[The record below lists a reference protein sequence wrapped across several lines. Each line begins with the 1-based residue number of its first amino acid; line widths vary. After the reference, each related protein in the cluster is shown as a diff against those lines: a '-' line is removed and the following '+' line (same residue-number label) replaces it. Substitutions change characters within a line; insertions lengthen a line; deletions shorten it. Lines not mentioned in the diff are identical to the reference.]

1 MTASSMPSYLTADHG
16 GRSRSKSPSGRERER
31 SHSRDTR
38 SREVRKSSKKYEN
51 PSESESDHRHRK
63 SSSKKYY
70 ESESED
76 DRRKSKKVTKK
87 YSESESEESDRH
99 KKSSRSKKYY
109 ESDSDD
115 HRHSSKKSSS
125 RRERSDSGS
134 DRRKEKSKKSS
145 SSKKKGESE
154 SESSGSEDINI
165 SIHRKSKSE
174 HKTQPKA
181 PAPPPVNGYPYA
193 QPPPFQ
199 YAAPGAFVAADPRDY
214 HNTRHAS
221 YIDPRILPVS
231 GYPQGHSDVPGR
243 DRTHSF
249 SGPQVVSRDGRDPG
263 KQYIKTYNDRGEAQ
277 YVEVKPEVSKEKR
290 YREDKYDR
298 HEKKY
303 HDDRYRDVTP
313 EVKKMEYLA
322 IGGGLG
328 ASLAVAGGHGSRRTS
343 DAGGKPPASPLLEAY
358 RGTYQSI
365 SPMPSALVL
374 RDHKHDSDLSDFDL
388 SGSSTSDIDL
398 RDPNADLKRKIKKLE
413 QEKKRH
419 EKEKIEET
427 RKHLTKEKNIIEA
440 RPRDHRS
447 TSDVSI
453 TTIEPDYARKGG
465 RRTVVFYDPAP
476 DAKKI
481 AAALAGT
488 TKPANPKPL
497 LVILPG
503 LSSDDLFAL
512 RTEYKNQAKVG
523 GAGINIA
530 KHIKTRIPGNL
541 GKVMYATA
549 LGRWESEAF
558 WANSFYQGG
567 NVRREL
573 LIESLMGRSNSDIR
587 EIKNC
592 FKDKKYGDDLE
603 KCMKAELKADKF
615 RTAILLALE
624 ERRGVEGA
632 GLDLRLVQADVKEL
646 YQALVATSGGE
657 TAMIQIIVL
666 RSDAHLREVLRVFEA
681 EYRRNFARDMIERS
695 RNLVVSSL
703 SRDFCVNLILTMPGR
718 DARAHPER
726 RAEPADARRAVAA
739 PGHQRE
745 QSREGAGGAV
755 DLAHGQVAL
764 GAEAP

>member
-1 MTASSMPSYLTADHG
+1 VQTHSFPTAKMPSYLSANNDR
-16 GRSRSKSPSGRERER
+16 RSRSKSPGGRERDR

-38 SREVRKSSKKYEN
+38 SKEVKKSSRKYDS

-63 SSSKKYY
+63 STSKKYY

-76 DRRKSKKVTKK
+76 DRRRSKKSSTK

-99 KKSSRSKKYY
+99 KKSSRSKKYSK
-109 ESDSDD
+109 SDSDD
-115 HRHSSKKSSS
+115 HRQTSKKSSTT
-125 RRERSDSGS
+125 RRDRSDSGS

-145 SSKKKGESE
+145 SSTKKKDE

-174 HKTQPKA
+174 HKSAAPRA
-181 PAPPPVNGYPYA
+181 PAPQAPIQPLANGYQYA
-193 QPPPFQ
+193 QPVPNQ
-199 YAAPGAFVAADPRDY
+199 YAQPAPQYAQPAPQYAQPAPIQYGAAPGFVPVDPRDY
-214 HNTRHAS
+214 HNTRHGS
-221 YIDPRILPVS
+221 YIDPR
-231 GYPQGHSDVPGR
+231 YPSAGAYPPGHSEVLGR

-249 SGPQVVSRDGRDPG
+249 SAPHQVSRDARDPG

-277 YVEVKPEVSKEKR
+277 YVEVKPDASKEKKYREDNYDRHEKKYHDDR
-290 YREDKYDR
+290 YREEKYDR

-303 HDDRYRDVTP
+303 HDDKYRDVTP

-328 ASLAVAGGHGSRRTS
+328 ASLAVAGVHGSRRNS

-374 RDHKHDSDLSDFDL
+374 HNHKNDSDLSDFDL
-388 SGSSTSDIDL
+388 SEDSDSSIDA
-398 RDPNADLKRKIKKLE
+398 RDPNADLKRKIRKLE
-413 QEKKRH
+413 HEKKRH
-419 EKEKIEET
+419 EKEQKEEA
-427 RKHLTKEKNIIEA
+427 RKHLTKEKTIIES

-453 TTIEPDYARKGG
+453 TTIEPDTARKTG
-465 RRTVVFYDPAP
+465 RRTVVFYDPEP

-488 TKPANPKPL
+488 HKPANPKPL
-497 LVILPG
+497 MQILPF

-512 RTEYKNQAKVG
+512 RAEYKNHAKVG

-624 ERRGVEGA
+624 ERRGIEGS
-632 GLDLRLVQADVKEL
+632 GIDLRLVQSDVVEL
-646 YQALVATSGGE
+646 HQALAAPSGGE
-657 TAMIQIIVL
+657 TSMIQIIVV
-666 RSDAHLREVLRVFEA
+666 RSDAHLREVLKVYER

-695 RNLVVSSL
+695 RNLVVCFFLFFFINSYLFPS
-703 SRDFCVNLILTMPGR
+703 MP
-718 DARAHPER
+718 
-726 RAEPADARRAVAA
+726 
-739 PGHQRE
+739 
-745 QSREGAGGAV
+745 
-755 DLAHGQVAL
+755 
-764 GAEAP
+764 

>member
-1 MTASSMPSYLTADHG
+1 MPSHLSVDNDR
-16 GRSRSKSPSGRERER
+16 RSRSKSPGGRDRDR

-38 SREVRKSSKKYEN
+38 SKETKKSSRKYDS

-63 SSSKKYY
+63 PSSKKYY

-76 DRRKSKKVTKK
+76 DRRRSKKVTKK

-99 KKSSRSKKYY
+99 KKSSKSKKYY
-109 ESDSDD
+109 RSDSDD
-115 HRHSSKKSSS
+115 HRHSFKKTSSG
-125 RRERSDSGS
+125 RRDRSDSES
-134 DRRKEKSKKSS
+134 DRRKERSKKSS
-145 SSKKKGESE
+145 SSKKKAE

-174 HKTQPKA
+174 HKSA
-181 PAPPPVNGYPYA
+181 PQAPIPSPVNGYQYP
-193 QPPPFQ
+193 QPAPFQ

-214 HNTRHAS
+214 HNTRHGS
-221 YIDPRILPVS
+221 YVDPRYAPA
-231 GYPQGHSDVPGR
+231 GAYPPGHSEIPGR

-249 SGPQVVSRDGRDPG
+249 STPQQISRDARDPG

-277 YVEVKPEVSKEKR
+277 YVEVKPEPSKEKR

-328 ASLAVAGGHGSRRTS
+328 AGLAVAGGHGSRRNS

-358 RGTYQSI
+358 RGTYQSM
-365 SPMPSALVL
+365 SPMPSTLVL
-374 RDHKHDSDLSDFDL
+374 RDHKNDSDLSDFDL
-388 SGSSTSDIDL
+388 SEESDSDIDP
-398 RDPNADLKRKIKKLE
+398 RDPNADLKRKIRKLE
-413 QEKKRH
+413 LEKKRH
-419 EKEKIEET
+419 ERQKQDES
-427 RKHLTKEKNIIEA
+427 RKHLIKEKSIIES
-440 RPRDHRS
+440 RPSRDVRS

-453 TTIEPDYARKGG
+453 TTIEPDSVRKG
-465 RRTVVFYDPAP
+465 RRTVVFYDPEP

-488 TKPANPKPL
+488 HKPANPKPL
-497 LVILPG
+497 LQILPF

-512 RTEYKNQAKVG
+512 RTEYKNHAKVG

-541 GKVMYATA
+541 GKAMYATA

-573 LIESLMGRSNSDIR
+573 LIESLIGRSNSDIR
-587 EIKNC
+587 EIKNS

-624 ERRGVEGA
+624 EHRGIEGSA
-632 GLDLRLVQADVKEL
+632 VDQRLVKTDVLEL
-646 YQALVATSGGE
+646 HSALAAPSGGE
-657 TAMIQIIVL
+657 TAMIQIIVV
-666 RSDAHLREVLRVFEA
+666 RSDAHLREVLKLYER
-681 EYRRNFARDMIERS
+681 EYRSNFARDMIERS
-695 RNLVVSSL
+695 RNLVVRMINVAMSQSTWHL
-703 SRDFCVNLILTMPGR
+703 RVPGFEFDYR
-718 DARAHPER
+718 
-726 RAEPADARRAVAA
+726 
-739 PGHQRE
+739 
-745 QSREGAGGAV
+745 
-755 DLAHGQVAL
+755 
-764 GAEAP
+764 

>member
-1 MTASSMPSYLTADHG
+1 MPSHLDVDRG
-16 GRSRSKSPSGRERER
+16 GHSRSKSPGGRERDR

-38 SREVRKSSKKYEN
+38 SREVKKSSKKYDSS
-51 PSESESDHRHRK
+51 SESESDHRHRK

-76 DRRKSKKVTKK
+76 DRRKSKKSSKK
-87 YSESESEESDRH
+87 YSESESEESDRY

-125 RRERSDSGS
+125 KRDRSDSES
-134 DRRKEKSKKSS
+134 DRRKEKSKQS
-145 SSKKKGESE
+145 SSKKKDE

-174 HKTQPKA
+174 HKSQPKA
-181 PAPPPVNGYPYA
+181 PVPPANGYPYA

-199 YAAPGAFVAADPRDY
+199 YGAPPAFVAADPRDY
-214 HNTRHAS
+214 HNTRHGS
-221 YIDPRILPVS
+221 YIDPRVLPVS
-231 GYPQGHSDVPGR
+231 GYPQGHSEVPGH

-249 SGPQVVSRDGRDPG
+249 SGPRPVGRDGRDPG
-263 KQYIKTYNDRGEAQ
+263 KQYIKAYNDRGEAQ
-277 YVEVKPEVSKEKR
+277 YVEVRPEAGKDKK
-290 YREDKYDR
+290 YRDDKYDR

-303 HDDRYRDVTP
+303 HDDKYRDVTP

-328 ASLAVAGGHGSRRTS
+328 ASLAVAGGGGSRRHS
-343 DAGGKPPASPLLEAY
+343 DAGNKPPASPLLEAY

-365 SPMPSALVL
+365 SPMPTALVL
-374 RDHKHDSDLSDFDL
+374 RDHKNDSDLSDFDL
-388 SGSSTSDIDL
+388 SEDSDIDP
-398 RDPNADLKRKIKKLE
+398 RDPNADLKRKIRKLE

-419 EKEKIEET
+419 EREEREEA
-427 RKHLTKEKNIIEA
+427 RKHLNKEKNIIEA
-440 RPRDHRS
+440 RPRDRRSPSDVSITTIEARPRDHRS
-447 TSDVSI
+447 PSDVSI
-453 TTIEPDYARKGG
+453 TTIEPDSVRKAG
-465 RRTVVFYDPAP
+465 RRTVVFYDPEP

-488 TKPANPKPL
+488 NKPAHPKPL
-497 LVILPG
+497 LQILPF

-512 RTEYKNQAKVG
+512 RAEYKNQAKVA

-632 GLDLRLVQADVKEL
+632 GLDLRLVQGDVKDL
-646 YQALVATSGGE
+646 HAALVAPSGGE
-657 TAMIQIIVL
+657 TAMIQIIVV

-695 RNLVVSSL
+695 RNLVVC
-703 SRDFCVNLILTMPGR
+703 FYVPICLTC
-718 DARAHPER
+718 
-726 RAEPADARRAVAA
+726 
-739 PGHQRE
+739 
-745 QSREGAGGAV
+745 
-755 DLAHGQVAL
+755 
-764 GAEAP
+764 

>member
-1 MTASSMPSYLTADHG
+1 MPSHLSVDNDR
-16 GRSRSKSPSGRERER
+16 RSRSKSPGGRDRDR

-38 SREVRKSSKKYEN
+38 SKEVKKSSRKYDS

-76 DRRKSKKVTKK
+76 DRHRSKKITKK

-115 HRHSSKKSSS
+115 HRHSSKKTSSS
-125 RRERSDSGS
+125 RRERSESES

-145 SSKKKGESE
+145 NSKKKDESQ
-154 SESSGSEDINI
+154 SSGSEDINI

-174 HKTQPKA
+174 HKSA
-181 PAPPPVNGYPYA
+181 PQAPIPPPANGYQYA
-193 QPPPFQ
+193 QPAPFQ
-199 YAAPGAFVAADPRDY
+199 YAAPGVFIAADPRDY
-214 HNTRHAS
+214 HNTRHGS
-221 YIDPRILPVS
+221 YIDPRYAPA
-231 GYPQGHSDVPGR
+231 GAYPPGHSEVPGR

-249 SGPQVVSRDGRDPG
+249 SAPQPVSRDARDPG
-263 KQYIKTYNDRGEAQ
+263 KQYIKTYNSRGEAQ
-277 YVEVKPEVSKEKR
+277 YVEVKPEPTKEKK

-298 HEKKY
+298 QEKRY
-303 HDDRYRDVTP
+303 HDDKYRDVTP

-328 ASLAVAGGHGSRRTS
+328 ATLAVAGGRGSRRTS

-374 RDHKHDSDLSDFDL
+374 RDHKNDSDLSDLDL
-388 SGSSTSDIDL
+388 SEDSDSDIDP
-398 RDPNADLKRKIKKLE
+398 RDPNADLKRKIRKLE
-413 QEKKRH
+413 LEKKRH
-419 EKEKIEET
+419 EKQKQDEA
-427 RKHLTKEKNIIEA
+427 RKHLTKEKSIIES
-440 RPRDHRS
+440 RPSRDHRS
-447 TSDVSI
+447 PSDVSI
-453 TTIEPDYARKGG
+453 TTIEPDAVRKPN
-465 RRTVVFYDPAP
+465 RRTVVFYDPEP
-476 DAKKI
+476 DAKRI

-488 TKPANPKPL
+488 NKPANPKPL
-497 LVILPG
+497 LQILPF

-512 RTEYKNQAKVG
+512 RMEYKNQAKVG

-624 ERRGVEGA
+624 ERRGIEGS
-632 GLDLRLVQADVKEL
+632 GLDLRLVQSDVVEL
-646 YQALVATSGGE
+646 HQALAAPSGGE
-657 TAMIQIIVL
+657 TAMIQIIVV
-666 RSDAHLREVLRVFEA
+666 RSDAHLREVLKVYEKG
-681 EYRRNFARDMIERS
+681 YRRNFARDMIERS
-695 RNLVVSSL
+695 RNLVVCALLYLCLSS
-703 SRDFCVNLILTMPGR
+703 P
-718 DARAHPER
+718 H
-726 RAEPADARRAVAA
+726 
-739 PGHQRE
+739 
-745 QSREGAGGAV
+745 
-755 DLAHGQVAL
+755 
-764 GAEAP
+764 

>member
-1 MTASSMPSYLTADHG
+1 MYHWAQLANTFHRAKMPSYLSVDNDR
-16 GRSRSKSPSGRERER
+16 RSRSKSPGGRERDR

-38 SREVRKSSKKYEN
+38 SKEVKKSSKKYDSS
-51 PSESESDHRHRK
+51 SESESDHRRRK

-76 DRRKSKKVTKK
+76 DRRKSKKSSKK
-87 YSESESEESDRH
+87 HSESESEESDRH
-99 KKSSRSKKYY
+99 KRSSRSKKSY
-109 ESDSDD
+109 ESDSND
-115 HRHSSKKSSS
+115 HRHSTKKSSTS
-125 RRERSDSGS
+125 RRTRSESES

-145 SSKKKGESE
+145 SKKKNESE

-174 HKTQPKA
+174 HKSA
-181 PAPPPVNGYPYA
+181 PQAPVPPPANGYQYA
-193 QPPPFQ
+193 QQAPFQ
-199 YAAPGAFVAADPRDY
+199 YAQPAPFVAVDPRDY
-214 HNTRHAS
+214 HNTRHGS
-221 YIDPRILPVS
+221 YIDPRYAPA
-231 GYPQGHSDVPGR
+231 GTYPPGHSEVPGR

-249 SGPQVVSRDGRDPG
+249 SGPQHVSRDARDPG

-277 YVEVKPEVSKEKR
+277 YIEVKPEAAKDKK
-290 YREDKYDR
+290 YHEDKYDR
-298 HEKKY
+298 NGKKY

-328 ASLAVAGGHGSRRTS
+328 ASLAVAGGHGSRRSS

-388 SGSSTSDIDL
+388 SEDSDPDIDP
-398 RDPNADLKRKIKKLE
+398 RDPNADLKRKIRNLE
-413 QEKKRH
+413 HEKKRH
-419 EKEKIEET
+419 EKQKLEEA
-427 RKHLTKEKNIIEA
+427 RKHLNKEKNIIEA
-440 RPRDHRS
+440 RPRDYRS

-453 TTIEPDYARKGG
+453 TTIEPDAVRKGG
-465 RRTVVFYDPAP
+465 RRTVVFYDPEP

-488 TKPANPKPL
+488 HKPANPKPL
-497 LVILPG
+497 IQILPF
-503 LSSDDLFAL
+503 LSTDDLFAL
-512 RTEYKNQAKVG
+512 RTEYKNHAKVG

-615 RTAILLALE
+615 RSAILLALGE
-624 ERRGVEGA
+624 ERQIEGS
-632 GLDLRLVQADVKEL
+632 GIDLRLVQSDVQEL
-646 YQALVATSGGE
+646 HKALVAPSGGE

-666 RSDAHLREVLRVFEA
+666 RSDAHLREVLKVFEA

-695 RNLVVSSL
+695 KNLVVRIYSHPVSFLLLSL
-703 SRDFCVNLILTMPGR
+703 FFSFFLLLTY
-718 DARAHPER
+718 R
-726 RAEPADARRAVAA
+726 RARRS
-739 PGHQRE
+739 HI
-745 QSREGAGGAV
+745 S
-755 DLAHGQVAL
+755 
-764 GAEAP
+764 

>member
-1 MTASSMPSYLTADHG
+1 MPSYLDVDKG
-16 GRSRSKSPSGRERER
+16 GRSRSKSPGGRERDN

-38 SREVRKSSKKYEN
+38 SREAKKSSKKYDS

-76 DRRKSKKVTKK
+76 DRHKSRKSSKK
-87 YSESESEESDRH
+87 YSESESEESDRY

-115 HRHSSKKSSS
+115 HRHSSKKTSS
-125 RRERSDSGS
+125 RRDHSDSES

-145 SSKKKGESE
+145 SKKKDE

-174 HKTQPKA
+174 HKSQPKA
-181 PAPPPVNGYPYA
+181 PAPPPANGYPYA

-199 YAAPGAFVAADPRDY
+199 YAAPAAFVAVDPRDY
-214 HNTRHAS
+214 DNTRHGS
-221 YIDPRILPVS
+221 YVDPRLLPVS
-231 GYPQGHSDVPGR
+231 GHSQGHSDVPGR

-249 SGPQVVSRDGRDPG
+249 SGVRPVGRDGRDPG

-277 YVEVKPEVSKEKR
+277 YVEVKPEAGKDKK
-290 YREDKYDR
+290 YRDDKYDR

-303 HDDRYRDVTP
+303 HDDKYRDVTP

-328 ASLAVAGGHGSRRTS
+328 ASLAVAGGHGSRRSS
-343 DAGGKPPASPLLEAY
+343 DTGNKPPASPLLEAY

-365 SPMPSALVL
+365 SPMPTALVL
-374 RDHKHDSDLSDFDL
+374 RDHKNDSDLSDFDL
-388 SGSSTSDIDL
+388 SEDSDIDP
-398 RDPNADLKRKIKKLE
+398 RDPNADLKRKIRKLE

-419 EKEKIEET
+419 EREEREEN
-427 RKHLTKEKNIIEA
+427 RKHLNKEKNIIEA

-447 TSDVSI
+447 PSDVSI
-453 TTIEPDYARKGG
+453 TTIEPDSVRKGG
-465 RRTVVFYDPAP
+465 RRTVVFYDPEP

-497 LVILPG
+497 LQILPF

-512 RTEYKNQAKVG
+512 RMEYKNQAKVG

-632 GLDLRLVQADVKEL
+632 GLDLRLVQSDVRDL
-646 YQALVATSGGE
+646 YAALVAPSGGE

-666 RSDAHLREVLRVFEA
+666 RSDGHLREVLRVFEA

-695 RNLVVSSL
+695 RNLVV
-703 SRDFCVNLILTMPGR
+703 CPPTEI
-718 DARAHPER
+718 E
-726 RAEPADARRAVAA
+726 
-739 PGHQRE
+739 
-745 QSREGAGGAV
+745 
-755 DLAHGQVAL
+755 
-764 GAEAP
+764 

>member
-1 MTASSMPSYLTADHG
+1 MPSHLYVDDNR
-16 GRSRSKSPSGRERER
+16 RSRSKSPGGRERDR

-38 SREVRKSSKKYEN
+38 SKEVKKSSRKYDS

-76 DRRKSKKVTKK
+76 DRRRSKKVTKK

-99 KKSSRSKKYY
+99 KKSSKSKKYY

-115 HRHSSKKSSS
+115 HKHSSKKTSSS
-125 RRERSDSGS
+125 RRDRSDSGS
-134 DRRKEKSKKSS
+134 DRRQERSKEKSKEKSKKSS
-145 SSKKKGESE
+145 SSNKQKDD

-174 HKTQPKA
+174 HKTA
-181 PAPPPVNGYPYA
+181 PQAPIAPPVNGYQYA
-193 QPPPFQ
+193 QPAPFQ
-199 YAAPGAFVAADPRDY
+199 YAAPGAFIAADPRDY
-214 HNTRHAS
+214 HNTRHGS
-221 YIDPRILPVS
+221 YIDPR
-231 GYPQGHSDVPGR
+231 YPPAGAYPPGHSEVPGR

-249 SGPQVVSRDGRDPG
+249 NGPQQISRDARDPG

-277 YVEVKPEVSKEKR
+277 YVEVKPEPSKEKK

-298 HEKKY
+298 HDKKY

-328 ASLAVAGGHGSRRTS
+328 ASLAVAGSHGSRRSS

-374 RDHKHDSDLSDFDL
+374 RDHKNDSDLSDFDL
-388 SGSSTSDIDL
+388 SEESDSDIDS
-398 RDPNADLKRKIKKLE
+398 RDPNADLKRKIRKLE
-413 QEKKRH
+413 LEKKRH
-419 EKEKIEET
+419 EKQTQEES
-427 RKHLTKEKNIIEA
+427 RNHLTKERSIIEA
-440 RPRDHRS
+440 RPSRDHRS
-447 TSDVSI
+447 PSDVSI
-453 TTIEPDYARKGG
+453 TTIEPDSTRKTG
-465 RRTVVFYDPAP
+465 RRTVVFYDPEP

-488 TKPANPKPL
+488 HKPANPKPL
-497 LVILPG
+497 LQILPY

-512 RTEYKNQAKVG
+512 RTEYKNHAKVA

-541 GKVMYATA
+541 GKAMYATA

-624 ERRGVEGA
+624 EQRGIEGS
-632 GLDLRLVQADVKEL
+632 GVDLKLVQRDVLEL
-646 YQALVATSGGE
+646 HAALAAPSGGE
-657 TAMIQIIVL
+657 TAMIQIIVV
-666 RSDAHLREVLRVFEA
+666 RSDTHLREVLKIYER

-695 RNLVVSSL
+695 RNLVVCISTCFAYHTRKTGYPSL
-703 SRDFCVNLILTMPGR
+703 GLTMA
-718 DARAHPER
+718 DIYSRAKHSHTSST
-726 RAEPADARRAVAA
+726 A
-739 PGHQRE
+739 P
-745 QSREGAGGAV
+745 
-755 DLAHGQVAL
+755 
-764 GAEAP
+764 